1 MRKKAVS
8 RKPSVPGKA
17 RLQTLKTGV
26 AGLDAVLGGGLPE
39 LSFNLIV
46 GDPGSGKT
54 TLAMGILFAH
64 ATATRPGLYV
74 TLLGEPSL
82 KVLRYQQ
89 QFEFFDRQRIGKD
102 VHFLN
107 LGEDILAGR
116 LDAVLA
122 RLNEEMDRIRPG
134 VVVIDSFRTISAHYG
149 QNGGRVHDLENF
161 LQQLA
166 NELTSRQITSF
177 LVASYSEEERG
188 SPVFT
193 VADGVLWLFQAVDRN
208 SVVRKL
214 QVLKMRGMASMPGLH
229 TMRITDQG
237 LQVFPRMTERL
248 RSERPAISRRLSIG
262 VPGLDALMGGGIPA
276 GNSILL
282 AGPTGSGKT
291 TFATQFIAEGL
302 RQGERCVIAVFE
314 EHPEEYLQRANRFGS
329 DFTQAVSQDRLRV
342 IYLRPL
348 DLSVDEALEEI
359 SESSRQI
366 GATRVV
372 IDSTSGLE
380 LALAPTFREDFRE
393 SLYRLVSTLTG
404 LGVTVFLTVE
414 VTEGLGHL
422 QFTNDRVSFL
432 SDVILLQ
439 RYVEIEGRLGKVL
452 AIVKIRGSAHSLDFL
467 PYDITSTG
475 VLMRGSLRN
484 YDGILSGSPVRQPAR
499 LPAYPGLNEH
509 EVLVLEALIRFGS
522 ANIRSISECTG
533 IPAVAVQPLLDRLVE
548 QQFVRRAKAL
558 YAPVA
563 RATTA

>member
-1 MRKKAVS
+1 
-8 RKPSVPGKA
+8 
-17 RLQTLKTGV
+17 
-26 AGLDAVLGGGLPE
+26 
-39 LSFNLIV
+39 
-46 GDPGSGKT
+46 
-54 TLAMGILFAH
+54 
-64 ATATRPGLYV
+64 
-74 TLLGEPSL
+74 
-82 KVLRYQQ
+82 
-89 QFEFFDRQRIGKD
+89 
-102 VHFLN
+102 
-107 LGEDILAGR
+107 
-116 LDAVLA
+116 
-122 RLNEEMDRIRPG
+122 
-134 VVVIDSFRTISAHYG
+134 
-149 QNGGRVHDLENF
+149 
-161 LQQLA
+161 
-166 NELTSRQITSF
+166 
-177 LVASYSEEERG
+177 
-188 SPVFT
+188 
-193 VADGVLWLFQAVDRN
+193 
-208 SVVRKL
+208 
-214 QVLKMRGMASMPGLH
+214 MASMPGLH